1 MTVREKNIYKYRL
14 GLTLLRIIELNKES
28 KTENSIVSL
37 RKLAAASGVEYSII
51 QKISSGQKDP
61 QITTI
66 LALVEGMGM
75 AVSEF
80 FSHFEK
86 ISEHSV
92 LKAMGQKK
100 KKAD

>member
-75 AVSEF
+75 SVSEF
-80 FSHFEK
+80 FSYFEK
-86 ISEHSV
+86 IPEHSI
-92 LKAMGQKK
+92 LKAMSQKK
-100 KKAD
+100 KKAN